1 MAENNRVVDARG
13 RSCPEPVLMTKKAL
27 AQQSGRLQ
35 VLVDNWCAVENI
47 SRFAGSH
54 GYQVSVDADGDEE
67 FTLTLHK

>member
-35 VLVDNWCAVENI
+35 VLVDNYGIRPI
-47 SRFAGSH
+47 STPE
-54 GYQVSVDADGDEE
+54 ADLAQIMG
-67 FTLTLHK
+67 

>member
-35 VLVDNWCAVENI
+35 VLVDNQVAVDNITRFAQNTGLAVRVENK
-47 SRFAGSH
+47 GSDF
-54 GYQVSVDADGDEE
+54 Q
-67 FTLTLHK
+67 LTIG